1 MVRDLDLVRKILQHF
16 EDKSDWNYEEN
27 QTFEGYDDKIVSYH
41 IDIIYEAGLIN
52 GEPVRSKQGRL
63 YDVLPFR
70 LTWEGHEFLDNVK
83 DRPRWVKIK
92 SLLADKG
99 GNFSFDLVKKLAI
112 KIAWDK
118 LTV

>member
-1 MVRDLDLVRKILQHF
+1 
-16 EDKSDWNYEEN
+16 
-27 QTFEGYDDKIVSYH
+27 
-41 IDIIYEAGLIN
+41 
-52 GEPVRSKQGRL
+52 
-63 YDVLPFR
+63 VLPFR

-83 DRPRWVKIK
+83 DQPRWVKIK